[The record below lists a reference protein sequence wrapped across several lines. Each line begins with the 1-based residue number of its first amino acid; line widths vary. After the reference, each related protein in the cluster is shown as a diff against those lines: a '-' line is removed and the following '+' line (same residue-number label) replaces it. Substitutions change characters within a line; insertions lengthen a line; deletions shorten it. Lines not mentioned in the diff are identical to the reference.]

1 MSRVEKSI
9 CEITAKASQYVGL
22 TIVGLY
28 LIIGTMLM
36 TSRDPRFFVSLLA
49 IAPISIIMV
58 RVPAI

>member
-1 MSRVEKSI
+1 MP
-9 CEITAKASQYVGL
+9 L
-22 TIVGLY
+22 GLY

-58 RVPAI
+58 SAGDLDFITDQSKFC